1 MLQTDPT
8 HIEATIKEYILAEF
22 LPGEEPSALNET
34 TPLLTTGILD
44 SIATLKVV
52 AFLEERFGI
61 SIAAHE
67 ADVDHLNTVAD
78 MARFVRE
85 KQRAKAS

>member
-1 MLQTDPT
+1 MIHTDHT
-8 HIEATIKEYILAEF
+8 SIEAAIKEYILAEF

-52 AFLEERFGI
+52 AFLEERFSI
-61 SIAAHE
+61 AIAAHE

-78 MARFVRE
+78 MARFVKE
-85 KQRAKAS
+85 KQKTKAS